1 METIQKSTLDF
12 LKELRDNNNR
22 DWFNTNK
29 PKYELAK
36 DNIKAFATALVE
48 EMRKHDHIEGHKVFR
63 IYRDVRFSKD
73 KTPYKTN
80 IGCGFTRATEQL
92 RGGLY
97 LNIEPGNTFVG
108 GGFWGPNAQD
118 LKRIRNEF
126 LVNAEPFRKIINAK
140 KFKDYFGT
148 LKGDELKTA
157 PKGFDKE
164 HPNIDLI
171 RKKQF
176 LIGRDFT
183 QKETLSKDFLKECDK
198 TFKAMRPFFDFMSET
213 LTTNENGESI
223 L

>member
-1 METIQKSTLDF
+1 MQTLNKETLGF
-12 LKELRDNNNR
+12 LKDLGKNNNR
-22 DWFNTNK
+22 DWFTKNK
-29 PKYELAK
+29 PRYVLAK
-36 DNIKAFATALVE
+36 DDATAFATALME
-48 EMRKHDHIEGHKVFR
+48 EMRKHDHIEDLKVFR

-73 KTPYKTN
+73 KTPYKTS
-80 IGCGFTRATEQL
+80 IGCGFKRATEKL

-126 LVNAEPFRKIINAK
+126 LVNAEPFRKIINSK
-140 KFKDYFGT
+140 KFKEYFGS
-148 LKGDELKTA
+148 LNGEELKTA

-183 QKETLSKDFLKECDK
+183 DKEALSKDFLKECNL

-223 L
+223 I

>member
-1 METIQKSTLDF
+1 MQTIHKETFDF
-12 LKELRDNNNR
+12 LKSIRENNNR
-22 DWFNTNK
+22 DWFNENK

-36 DNIKAFATALVE
+36 DNAKAFATALME
-48 EMRKHDHIEGHKVFR
+48 ELNKHDHIEGLKVYR

-73 KTPYKTN
+73 KTPYKTS
-80 IGCGFTRATEQL
+80 IGCGFTRATEKL
-92 RGGLY
+92 RGGCY

-126 LVNAEPFRKIINAK
+126 LVNAEPFRKILSSKSFK
-140 KFKDYFGT
+140 KYFGT
-148 LKGDELKTA
+148 LGGEELKTA

-176 LIGRDFT
+176 LIGRDFSE
-183 QKETLSKDFLKECDK
+183 KEVLSKDFLKECND

>member
-1 METIQKSTLDF
+1 MQRIEKATLEF
-12 LKELRDNNNR
+12 LNDIKENNNR
-22 DWFNTNK
+22 DWFTKNK
-29 PKYELAK
+29 PRYELAK
-36 DNIKAFATALVE
+36 ANVKEFTDALKDL
-48 EMRKHDHIEGHKVFR
+48 MNTHDHIESSKVFR

-80 IGCGFTRATEQL
+80 IGCGFTRATEKL
-92 RGGLY
+92 RGGCY

-108 GGFWGPNAQD
+108 GGFWGPNAKD

-126 LVNAEPFRKIINAK
+126 LYNAEPFRKIINDK
-140 KFKDYFGT
+140 KFKTYFGS
-148 LKGDELKTA
+148 LAGDELKTA
-157 PKGFDKE
+157 PKGFDKN
-164 HPNIDLI
+164 HPDIDLI

-176 LIGRDFT
+176 LIGRNFT
-183 QKETLSKDFLKECDK
+183 DKELTSKDFLHECNE

>member
-1 METIQKSTLDF
+1 MQTIHKETFDF
-12 LKELRDNNNR
+12 LKNIRENNNR
-22 DWFNTNK
+22 DWFTEHK

-36 DNIKAFATALVE
+36 DNAKTFATALME
-48 EMRKHDHIEGHKVFR
+48 EMNKHDHIEGLKVFR

-73 KTPYKTN
+73 KTPYKSS
-80 IGCGFTRATEQL
+80 IGCGFTRATEKL
-92 RGGLY
+92 RGGCY

-126 LVNAEPFRKIINAK
+126 LFNDEPFRKILASKSFK
-140 KFKDYFGT
+140 KYFGT
-148 LKGDELKTA
+148 LGGEELKTA

-176 LIGRDFT
+176 LIGREFSE
-183 QKETLSKDFLKECDK
+183 KEVLSKDFLKECND

-213 LTTNENGESI
+213 LSTNENGEFI
-223 L
+223 F

>member
-1 METIQKSTLDF
+1 MVTIQKETLAF
-12 LKELRDNNNR
+12 LKDLGKNNNR
-22 DWFNTNK
+22 DWFTK
-29 PKYELAK
+29 HKSKYELAK
-36 DNIKAFATALVE
+36 NNAKAFASALME
-48 EMRKHDHIEGHKVFR
+48 EMRKHDHIEDVKVFR

-80 IGCGFTRATEQL
+80 IGCGFKRATEKL

-108 GGFWGPNAQD
+108 GGFWGPDAKD

-126 LVNAEPFRKIINAK
+126 LLNAEPFRKILASQTFK
-140 KFKDYFGT
+140 KYFGT
-148 LKGDELKTA
+148 LDGEELKTA
-157 PKGFDKE
+157 PKGFDKD

-176 LIGRDFT
+176 LISRQFT
-183 QKETLSKDFLKECDK
+183 DKEVLAEDFLKECDD
-198 TFKAMRPFFDFMSET
+198 TFKAMRPFFDFMTET

-223 L
+223 V